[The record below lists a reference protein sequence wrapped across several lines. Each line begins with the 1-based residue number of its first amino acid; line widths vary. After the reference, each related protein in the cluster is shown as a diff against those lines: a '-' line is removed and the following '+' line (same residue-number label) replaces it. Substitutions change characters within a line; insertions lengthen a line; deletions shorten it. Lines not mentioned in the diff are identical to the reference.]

1 MPPVGKNPMGRTGL
15 RGRGRLHCFGP
26 NHALHPVVT
35 RWRRNLDGSIIRK
48 SLKKMLEV
56 LVAQYPLSD
65 VWALPG
71 GSLEPGE
78 TLPLKLKWILR
89 REFWPQFQNL
99 LKQGTEIHK
108 GYLDDPR
115 NTDNAWVET
124 VAVSVHF
131 DNQNDVEMKRL
142 NSFLQGC
149 DPELCIRWQVLDK
162 RIPLHANHKELL
174 HKVSTLL
181 GAYY

>member
-1 MPPVGKNPMGRTGL
+1 MWH
-15 RGRGRLHCFGP
+15 LH
-26 NHALHPVVT
+26 
-35 RWRRNLDGSIIRK
+35 
-48 SLKKMLEV
+48 
-56 LVAQYPLSD
+56 AQ
-65 VWALPG
+65 VH
-71 GSLEPGE
+71 
-78 TLPLKLKWILR
+78 R
-89 REFWPQFQNL
+89 
-99 LKQGTEIHK
+99 

-124 VAVSVHF
+124 VAISVHF
-131 DNQNDVEMKRL
+131 DTQNDVEMKRL
-142 NSFLQGC
+142 NSVRGCHPVGHPITPGPQEPDLQTQIATALGFSGCMRWGMHGDEHGVAPQCVPQKERAGGWGLEVMLSMASSPRVTSVPLQFLQGC